1 VQEANANHLF
11 AVPLA
16 DGTAVE
22 AVFYPT
28 GTLCLSTQV
37 GCALGCPFCASGA
50 RGLTRNLTQAELWSQ
65 VAAARARG
73 WRPGRVTLSGIGEP
87 LFNLTAVTA
96 FLETARAQGLAVSVT
111 TTGQP
116 LAALSR
122 LLTLPHNG
130 VMVSLH
136 AGTAASHARVVP
148 RGPDFEGFWN
158 VLAVAWPRLS
168 RARRR
173 KLGINFLLVAG
184 INDSEAEVLALAE
197 RLVPH
202 PEVTVHLL
210 VPNPV
215 PGSPFQAPP
224 AERVQKLWAL
234 LRARGVHARRA
245 NPWRRQ
251 QRGGCGTLVATSAE
265 TGTGK
270 AESPC
275 VPLPR

>member
-1 VQEANANHLF
+1 MQEASANHLF

-37 GCALGCPFCASGA
+37 GCALGCPYCASGA
-50 RGLTRNLTQAELWSQ
+50 RGLTRNLTAEELWQQ

-73 WRPGRVTLSGIGEP
+73 WQPGRVTLSGIGEP
-87 LFNLTAVTA
+87 LGNLTAVTA
-96 FLETARAQGLAVSVT
+96 FLGTARAQGLAVSVT

-122 LLTLPHNG
+122 LLRLPHNG

-136 AGTAASHARVVP
+136 AGTAATHTRVVP
-148 RGPDFEGFWN
+148 RGPDFEAFWDT
-158 VLAVAWPRLS
+158 LAAVWPRLS

-173 KLGINFLLVAG
+173 KVGVNLLLVDG
-184 INDSEAEVLALAE
+184 INDSEAEVLALAG
-197 RLVPH
+197 RLAPH

-215 PGSPFQAPP
+215 PGSPFRALP
-224 AERVQKLWAL
+224 AERVQRLWAV

-251 QRGGCGTLVATSAE
+251 QRGGCGTLVATGAE
-265 TGTGK
+265 TGTES
-270 AESPC
+270 AEGRC
-275 VPLPR
+275 VPLA

>member
-1 VQEANANHLF
+1 VQEASANHLF

-37 GCALGCPFCASGA
+37 GCALGCPYCASGA
-50 RGLTRNLTQAELWSQ
+50 RGLTRNLTAEELWQQ

-73 WRPGRVTLSGIGEP
+73 
-87 LFNLTAVTA
+87 
-96 FLETARAQGLAVSVT
+96 
-111 TTGQP
+111 
-116 LAALSR
+116 
-122 LLTLPHNG
+122 
-130 VMVSLH
+130 
-136 AGTAASHARVVP
+136 
-148 RGPDFEGFWN
+148 PDFEAFWDT
-158 VLAVAWPRLS
+158 LAAVWPRLS

-173 KLGINFLLVAG
+173 KVGVNLLLVDG
-184 INDSEAEVLALAE
+184 INDSEAEVLALAG
-197 RLVPH
+197 RLAPH

-215 PGSPFQAPP
+215 PGSPFRALP
-224 AERVQKLWAL
+224 AERVQRLWAV

-251 QRGGCGTLVATSAE
+251 QRGGCGTLVATGAE
-265 TGTGK
+265 TGTES
-270 AESPC
+270 AEGRC
-275 VPLPR
+275 VPLA